1 MWYSIAITPKC
12 FTHLP
17 YGIFTRDFHESA
29 PLDIFRDFFVCV
41 LRRCSRSRYM
51 VKYTFKYQSGTLT
64 FFWLK
69 VAQISLNGNLYFSIH
84 ESLKMY
90 SAVFSLYF
98 GSFHWDWSQEKKWLD
113 RKYVL
118 LRQAGVKQNKS
129 VVKYPLWEE
138 NIIFHCFTDIW
149 LIIT

>member
-1 MWYSIAITPKC
+1 M
-12 FTHLP
+12 
-17 YGIFTRDFHESA
+17 R
-29 PLDIFRDFFVCV
+29 
-41 LRRCSRSRYM
+41 
-51 VKYTFKYQSGTLT
+51 
-64 FFWLK
+64 
-69 VAQISLNGNLYFSIH
+69 
-84 ESLKMY
+84 

-98 GSFHWDWSQEKKWLD
+98 GSFHWDWSQEKKSLD

-138 NIIFHCFTDIW
+138 NIIFHCFKDIW

>member
-1 MWYSIAITPKC
+1 MVFSRE
-12 FTHLP
+12 
-17 YGIFTRDFHESA
+17 IFVNQH
-29 PLDIFRDFFVCV
+29 PLIYFVTFLCV

-51 VKYTFKYQSGTLT
+51 VKYTFKYQFGTLT

-69 VAQISLNGNLYFSIH
+69 VAQISLHGNLYFWIH
-84 ESLKMY
+84 EFLKMC

-98 GSFHWDWSQEKKWLD
+98 GSFHWDWSQEKKSLD

-138 NIIFHCFTDIW
+138 NIIFHCFKDIW